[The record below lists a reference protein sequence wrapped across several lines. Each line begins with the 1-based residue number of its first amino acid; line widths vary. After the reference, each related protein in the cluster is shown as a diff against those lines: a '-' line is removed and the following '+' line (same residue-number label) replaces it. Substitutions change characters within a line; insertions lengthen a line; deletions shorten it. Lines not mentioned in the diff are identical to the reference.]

1 MEEAHDT
8 FVSYQKAVHNS
19 VLLPTVDHSNF
30 LDDKVGKGGTIIPV
44 CGCEDMTLNPTKLHC
59 CDAGSTSRASTVS
72 LQQGG
77 WGSFSKCPV

>member
-30 LDDKVGKGGTIIPV
+30 LDDKVGKGDHHPG
-44 CGCEDMTLNPTKLHC
+44 M
-59 CDAGSTSRASTVS
+59 
-72 LQQGG
+72 
-77 WGSFSKCPV
+77 